1 MENVKCWTGSNL
13 VGACSRL
20 DKRMEELY
28 GGRDTRDG
36 GRDGTWDGMEWNG
49 RIVIVGQ
56 AFGDDDRTS
65 KEDVGGWV
73 E

>member
-1 MENVKCWTGSNL
+1 MLDGIKSRWCML
-13 VGACSRL
+13 KVGQAHGGAVWRT
-20 DKRMEELY
+20 RHE
-28 GGRDTRDG
+28 GRGTGRDLG
-36 GRDGTWDGMEWNG
+36 WNGMG

>member
-1 MENVKCWTGSNL
+1 
-13 VGACSRL
+13 
-20 DKRMEELY
+20 MEELY